1 MRKGNLLVYFALPHH
16 IHDRVAQLVL
26 LVESVVFRMLG
37 IHLPE
42 VGIVVVSNAN
52 VVEFPLTFF
61 QNH

>member
-1 MRKGNLLVYFALPHH
+1 VYFALPHH